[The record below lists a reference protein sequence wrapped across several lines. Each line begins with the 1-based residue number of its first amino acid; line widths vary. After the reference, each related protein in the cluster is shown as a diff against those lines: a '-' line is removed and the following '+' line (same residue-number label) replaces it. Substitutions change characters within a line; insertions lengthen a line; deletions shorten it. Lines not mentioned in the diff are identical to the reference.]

1 MSSSARSLLRIE
13 NEEQAQENDEELV
26 TARKE
31 LEIAIGRYLRTTCA
45 FFDIHKNV
53 EVSSCRP
60 LLCETKSTDYLFTI
74 SQQEVCSQIWNT
86 LFDYPCLQKCPALVD
101 YVHQC
106 AQLSWSLHVQPTRF
120 SIDITTL
127 LFREEWHSRTH
138 TSDPSSSAI
147 RCYLWPTLFQE
158 GICVHRGSVLT

>member
-1 MSSSARSLLRIE
+1 MTNKLKKTTKSWSLRGKSWRLPLVVIFAPPVPSSTFTKTSRSVVAAPSL
-13 NEEQAQENDEELV
+13 QD
-26 TARKE
+26 
-31 LEIAIGRYLRTTCA
+31 
-45 FFDIHKNV
+45 
-53 EVSSCRP
+53 
-60 LLCETKSTDYLFTI
+60 TKSTDYVFTI
-74 SQQEVCSQIWNT
+74 SQQEVCLQIWNT

-101 YVHQC
+101 YVQQC

-127 LFREEWHSRTH
+127 LFRDEWHSRTH